1 MDDRDRVLT
10 RIRGSLGR
18 TETPSR
24 EAARADLAARL
35 DDTPPRPQWEA
46 TRVERF
52 TERLEA
58 AAGSWAS
65 VAEREA
71 LPSMIAAWLGEAGE
85 HPLGMAPH
93 PLLTGLDWSPLTTP
107 QTDLDNARHWHT
119 AITVGYAGIAETGSI
134 VLPSGPSR
142 PTTPNF
148 LPDRHIVVLSVGDI
162 VDYMESVWDRL
173 LADGPLPRTVNVI
186 TGPSR
191 TADVEQTLQLGA
203 HGPRQL
209 HVLLLQD

>member
-1 MDDRDRVLT
+1 MDDRDRVMA
-10 RIRGSLGR
+10 RIRHSLGR
-18 TETPSR
+18 TEAPTR
-24 EAARADLAARL
+24 DAARADLAARL
-35 DDTPPRPQWEA
+35 DDAVPRPQWDA
-46 TRVERF
+46 SRVERF

-65 VAEREA
+65 VATQQA
-71 LPSMIAAWLGEAGE
+71 IPSMIAAWLGNAGGQT
-85 HPLGMAPH
+85 LGMAPH
-93 PLLTGLDWSPLTTP
+93 PLLTRLDWSALPTP
-107 QTDLDNARHWHT
+107 RTDLENARHWHT

-142 PTTPNF
+142 PTTTNF
-148 LPDRHIVVLSVGDI
+148 LPDRHVVVLPVSDI

-209 HVLLLQD
+209 HVLLLQA